1 MSTDRGTQAASEL
14 SGEALLATLDAAPT
28 RQWLNGLLAAL
39 PLAAAIADETL
50 CLLAVNPAFCAL
62 LERDEPALLGMRAD
76 ALLGVEAWARDFEL
90 RHLPLEPG
98 RSRCAAAYAR
108 RLDGT
113 SSDLTVTLAGL
124 KAPSDR
130 TLHLMT
136 LQTHGKAPS
145 AAVEMPDA
153 AGGDLPILCR
163 PLLDTAGHPVPILA
177 LQSGLLRGADAR
189 RQIERVAAVMRREQ
203 RAGVT
208 RTYVVPVP
216 FSIFAE
222 REHSMAFL
230 AACRALPETL
240 RESLML
246 MLEALPP
253 DLAHAPLAAA
263 LEALRPFAGR
273 LALAL
278 ETPDALP
285 ESIADLGIALLALP
299 AERLADGYRSDPERL
314 EALAPRLRAMGI
326 ALLSAHCATQAD
338 AEFAR
343 RLQVDYLCCTA
354 ELRELPRSRLFAL
367 SGVEGPAGRFPLLP
381 HTAIIEATDS
391 GIVYVDATHPDQPIV
406 RVNPAFLAMTG
417 YAEHE
422 VLGRNCRFLQGA
434 DTCHEAVV
442 QIGTAI
448 RRGEPVR
455 CELLNYRKDGSTF
468 WNQLLI
474 SPVRDHAGRI
484 IAFTAMLTDVT
495 ARHEALAAQDQFAQM
510 LEGIGDALPGFIYQ
524 ISQRSDGE
532 SHFTYLG
539 RSAAALLGLNA
550 DEPLTPSGFFTLTL
564 PEDRPR
570 IEQRWRE
577 ATATLS
583 TLDLEFVIE
592 RPDGQ
597 RRWLRSRVR
606 PIRRSAGE
614 ILWNG
619 VTLDVTPEKL
629 AKDELTYLRDHDP
642 LTRLPNAKKFHGD
655 LAAYL
660 AETRLGGQR
669 ATLYMVDFV
678 RFHEINDTYGM
689 STGDQILTLIAGR
702 LQEAFPAASRFYRL
716 QADQFAV
723 LGNAAHSEECA
734 RQIAAAA
741 APILSA
747 PFSLPGGTINLPARI
762 GLYIDAADAD
772 AAREDGTDGAL
783 EFAQRADIALHAAK
797 RAARPGISLYSTD
810 IDDRLRTSVIVKQS
824 LRSAIEHQEFEL
836 HYQPIVQIATGR
848 ILGAEALV
856 RWNHPLLGMQR
867 PDSFI
872 PIAEESGLIGPLG
885 AWILGDALRAA
896 ARCHA
901 ARQPLPRI
909 AVNVSGVQISDPGF
923 LAIVESALT
932 ETGVDPRILEL
943 ELTETFLIEHSSET
957 AHTLAALRKL
967 GIRIAIDDFGAGY
980 SSFHYLRHLPVDKLK
995 VDRSFIRHLQPAAN
1009 GDVSILK
1016 AMVAMA
1022 RSLNVELV
1030 IEGVE
1035 TPYQRDVLAGIG
1047 CAIAQGYFFSR
1058 PVPLPEL
1065 MRQLERSVV
1074 ADGTTGT
1081 EP

>member
-1 MSTDRGTQAASEL
+1 MSTECGTQPASEL
-14 SGEALLATLDAAPT
+14 SGEAVLATLDAAPT
-28 RQWLNGLLAAL
+28 QQWLNGLLAAL
-39 PLAAAIADETL
+39 PMAAAIADEAL
-50 CLLAVNPAFCAL
+50 CLLAVNPAFCAV
-62 LERDEPALLGMRAD
+62 LERSESALIGVRVGALLS
-76 ALLGVEAWARDFEL
+76 LQAWESDFEL

-98 RSRCAAAYAR
+98 RSRFAPAHVR

-113 SSDLTVTLAGL
+113 NAELTVTLAGL
-124 KAPSDR
+124 NAPTER
-130 TLHLMT
+130 PLHLMT
-136 LQTHGKAPS
+136 LQMQSNSRWATD
-145 AAVEMPDA
+145 EMPA
-153 AGGDLPILCR
+153 ASESEVPILCR
-163 PLLDTAGHPVPILA
+163 PLLDAAGRSVPILA
-177 LQSGLLRGADAR
+177 LQSGLLRGADVR

-203 RAGVT
+203 RTGVN
-208 RTYVVPVP
+208 RTYIVPVP
-216 FSIFAE
+216 FSVFSE

-230 AACRALPETL
+230 AACRALPDAL
-240 RESLML
+240 RQSLML
-246 MLEALPP
+246 MLDALPP
-253 DLAHAPLAAA
+253 NLDPAALAAA
-263 LEALRPFAGR
+263 LEAIRPFAGQ

-285 ESIADLGIALLALP
+285 ESIEGLDIALLALP
-299 AERLADGYRSDPERL
+299 AERLADGYRSDPQRL
-314 EALAPRLRAMGI
+314 EALAPRLHAHGI
-326 ALLSAHCATQAD
+326 TLLSAHCTTQAD
-338 AEFAR
+338 AQFAQ
-343 RLQVDYLCCTA
+343 RLNVDYLCCTG

-367 SGVEGPAGRFPLLP
+367 SGVDGPAGRFPLLP

-391 GIVYVDATHPDQPIV
+391 GIVYIDATHPDQPIV
-406 RVNPAFLAMTG
+406 RVNPAFLTMTG

-434 DTCHEAVV
+434 DTCRAAIA
-442 QIGTAI
+442 QIGAAI

-474 SPVRDHAGRI
+474 SPVRDHAGRV
-484 IAFTAMLTDVT
+484 IAFAGMLTDVT
-495 ARHEALAAQDQFAQM
+495 ARHEAQAAQDHFAQM
-510 LEGIGDALPGFIYQ
+510 LDGISDTLPGFVYQ
-524 ISQRSDGE
+524 ISQSAKGE
-532 SHFTYLG
+532 PHFTYLG

-550 DEPLTPSGFFTLTL
+550 DEPLTPLQFFALTL
-564 PEDRPR
+564 PEDRAR
-570 IEQRWRE
+570 LEQRWRE
-577 ATATLS
+577 AAATLS
-583 TLDLEFVIE
+583 TLDLEFAIE

-606 PIRRSAGE
+606 PIRRTAE
-614 ILWNG
+614 QILWNG

-629 AKDELTYLRDHDP
+629 AKEELTYLRDHDP
-642 LTRLPNAKKFHGD
+642 LTRLPNAKKFHGE
-655 LAAYL
+655 LAAYI
-660 AETRLGGQR
+660 AEARAGAQR

-723 LGNAAHSEECA
+723 LGSAAHSEECA

-747 PFSLPGGTINLPARI
+747 PFSLPGGAINLPARI
-762 GLYIDAADAD
+762 GLYIDAGD
-772 AAREDGTDGAL
+772 AAQEDSVESAL

-797 RAARPGISLYSTD
+797 RTARPGISLYSTD
-810 IDDRLRTSVIVKQS
+810 IDDRLRTNVIVKQS

-836 HYQPIVQIATGR
+836 HYQPIVQIRTGR

-885 AWILGDALRAA
+885 AWILRDALRAA
-896 ARCHA
+896 ARC
-901 ARQPLPRI
+901 RSTQRSPPRI

-923 LAIVESALT
+923 LATVEAALA
-932 ETGVDPRILEL
+932 ETDVDPRMLEL
-943 ELTETFLIEHSSET
+943 ELTETFLIEHSTET
-957 AHTLAALRKL
+957 SHALAALRKL

-980 SSFHYLRHLPVDKLK
+980 SSFHYLRHLPFDKLK
-995 VDRSFIRHLQPAAN
+995 VDRSFIRHLQPSAD

-1035 TPYQRDVLAGIG
+1035 TPYQREVLAGIG
-1047 CAIAQGYFFSR
+1047 FEIAQGYFFGR
-1058 PVPLPEL
+1058 PVPLPQF
-1065 MRQLERSVV
+1065 MRQLTGPDA
-1074 ADGTTGT
+1074 ADGSSAA
-1081 EP
+1081 ER